1 MTNREA
7 PQVEGFVRHVIEFL
21 QALCEDEI
29 ARRETAALAVAAEA
43 GRFAEGDLPAIVA
56 HHTDAGTGAGRVVA
70 DETHSVQPGT
80 GSWAGFG
87 TARTEAR
94 S

>member
-56 HHTDAGTGAGRVVA
+56 HHTGTGTRQCGRGRR
-70 DETHSVQPGT
+70 TTTSSLCFCRRT
-80 GSWAGFG
+80 GRG
-87 TARTEAR
+87 
-94 S
+94 